1 MQTKY
6 RYRIDGRGKSSGEI
20 IGEIFEDRG
29 VDIDTFLRPV
39 EDDMIELDKLK
50 NIDKAYNILMDG
62 IATNKTFAIW
72 HDVDLDGISSG
83 TIMYKY
89 LLHYTD
95 RVEVIINEGKEH
107 GVKSYPNRDIKA
119 NIIIVV
125 DSFNDYEYYEPML
138 QDGKQVI
145 ILDHHEVK
153 DVDKFDNLDIALV
166 SSANDYP
173 NPELSGAGVVWKF
186 CKYIDEQELDNEAD
200 NFADLATCGLI
211 ADMCSCLV
219 PENRYICNLG
229 ISNPR
234 SLVVKQINGGYPFN
248 AQAVS
253 FGIAPLINAAQ
264 RMKQNEIALNA
275 FLSDDTDEVK
285 QLVKQLRNCKVKQGE
300 IVDALMPE
308 ITEQAQGQI
317 NNKVIAVVI
326 KTDADVSGLLGNKL
340 SSIYQRPVLILKD
353 CGENYFGSGRGYG
366 VEDFMSV
373 VNGTGLARADGHP
386 NAFGVQIRKECIEEL
401 LTELNN
407 AYADVEF
414 EIKVEADV
422 LITPDQIDD
431 VLIQNFKACDRISG
445 KGFEPLTI
453 MIQGVDEYI
462 AGEMSKGRH
471 LKLDFGDFL
480 AIKWNFDGDRTPFEE
495 NKRIDIVGTLTS
507 GSFGKTF
514 YRQLIIQDWRVSE
527 CMTEN

>member
-1 MQTKY
+1 MKQEFKA
-6 RYRIDGRGKSSGEI
+6 RLDCRDCDNGEI
-20 IGEIFEDRG
+20 IDRILYLRNID
-29 VDIDTFLRPV
+29 DINNFLSPT
-39 EDDMIELDKLK
+39 EDDLLPLDSLK
-50 NIDKAYNILMDG
+50 NIDEAYRVVEYAIDKKLKIHIHFDSDCDGCTSGAIMKRYLANFTNNI
-62 IATNKTFAIW
+62 
-72 HDVDLDGISSG
+72 
-83 TIMYKY
+83 
-89 LLHYTD
+89 
-95 RVEVIINEGKEH
+95 EVSINQGKEH
-107 GVKSYPNRDIKA
+107 GIENLESDA
-119 NIIIVV
+119 DLLIVV
-125 DSFNDYEYYEPML
+125 DSINKATEY
-138 QDGKQVI
+138 DKFTDNGTKVI
-145 ILDHHEVK
+145 ILDHHIPPSNIEEYSNVC
-153 DVDKFDNLDIALV
+153 LV
-166 SSANDYP
+166 SSAVDYP

-186 CKYIDEQELDNEAD
+186 CKYIDYMWLTDYAD
-200 NFADLATCGLI
+200 DLVDLAACGII
-211 ADMCSCLV
+211 ADMCDISV
-219 PENRYICNLG
+219 PENRAICNMGL
-229 ISNPR
+229 SNPQ
-234 SLVVKQINGGYPFN
+234 SLAIKQINGSYPFN
-248 AQAVS
+248 AQAVG

-264 RMKQNEIALNA
+264 RLRKNRSALDL
-275 FLSDDTDEVK
+275 FLSDDVGEVK
-285 QLVKQLRNCKVKQGE
+285 KLVKELKTCKEEQAE
-300 IVDALMPE
+300 IVEMLMPE
-308 ITEQAQGQI
+308 ILEQAQDQI
-317 NNKVIAVVI
+317 GNKVICVVI
-326 KTDADVSGLLGNKL
+326 ETEADVSGLLGNKL

-373 VNGTGLARADGHP
+373 INETGLARADGHP

-445 KGFEPLTI
+445 KGFKPLTV
-453 MIQGVDEYI
+453 MIQSVDEYI

-507 GSFGKTF
+507 GYFGRTF

-527 CMTEN
+527 